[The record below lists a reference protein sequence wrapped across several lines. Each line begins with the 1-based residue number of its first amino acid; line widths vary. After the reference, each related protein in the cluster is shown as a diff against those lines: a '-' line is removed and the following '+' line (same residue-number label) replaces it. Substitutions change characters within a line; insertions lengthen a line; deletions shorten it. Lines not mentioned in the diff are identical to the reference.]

1 MWEDNDL
8 EKRQKF
14 GIVDRKPLILHLFI
28 ILDFGHT
35 PLQRRQVTDNT
46 RAFLLDKFY
55 SFC

>member
-1 MWEDNDL
+1 MTQKQNRLVLRPFGEMLIFNIQ
-8 EKRQKF
+8 KR
-14 GIVDRKPLILHLFI
+14 
-28 ILDFGHT
+28 LDFGHT